1 MGKFIK
7 LYKDNTSRK
16 LISEIVDALNGGAV
30 IIYPTDTLYAIGCSL
45 DQIKAINKIKEIKRK
60 TDDNLA
66 LICPDMQSIAKY
78 AKVDNASFKV
88 LKEHTPAP
96 VTYIM
101 EAMGSVPNKFLEGKK
116 FVGVRI
122 TENPITQA
130 IVEMLGVP
138 LVTTSLPSGKLDIED
153 VINPELLREE
163 YENIVD
169 IFIDGGDA
177 FNSPSTVVELANGEV
192 TIVRQGEYTF

>member
-7 LYKDNTSRK
+7 LYKDNTSAK
-16 LISEIVDALNGGAV
+16 LLTEIVDALNSGAI
-30 IIYPTDTLYAIGCSL
+30 IIYPTDTLYAMGCSL
-45 DQIKAINKIKEIKRK
+45 NQVKAINRIKDIKGK
-60 TDDNLA
+60 KDDNLA
-66 LICPDMQSIAKY
+66 LICPDMQSVAKY
-78 AKVDNASFKV
+78 AKVDNASFRV

-101 EAMGSVPNKFLEGKK
+101 EAMGLVPNKFLDGKK
-116 FVGVRI
+116 FVGIRI
-122 TENPITQA
+122 TENNITQS

-169 IFIDGGDA
+169 IFIDGGEA
-177 FNSPSTVVELANGEV
+177 LNIPSTVVELDNGEITV
-192 TIVRQGEYTF
+192 IRQGEYTF